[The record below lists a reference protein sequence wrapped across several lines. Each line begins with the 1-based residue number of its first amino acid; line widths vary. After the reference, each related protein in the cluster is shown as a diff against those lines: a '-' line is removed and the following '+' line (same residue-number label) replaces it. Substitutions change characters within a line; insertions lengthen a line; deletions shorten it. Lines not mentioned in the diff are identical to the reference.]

1 MVDFWLPKVTSLIN
15 DKSVIA
21 STIVYTIELSNT
33 LLRKSGQ
40 VRELSCGACVYACA
54 GHLMTI
60 MDVGSFHNANATL
73 SCLLPRI
80 Q

>member
-1 MVDFWLPKVTSLIN
+1 MKIFGFKNNLFKIG
-15 DKSVIA
+15 DKNVFA
-21 STIVYTIELSNT
+21 SKIVYTSNCPNT

-40 VRELSCGACVYACA
+40 VRELSCACVYACA